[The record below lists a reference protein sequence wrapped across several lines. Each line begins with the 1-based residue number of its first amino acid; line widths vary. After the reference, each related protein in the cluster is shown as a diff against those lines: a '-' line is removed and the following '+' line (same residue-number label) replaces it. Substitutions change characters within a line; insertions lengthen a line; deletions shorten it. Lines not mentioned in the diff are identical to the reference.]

1 MAQRGMELSR
11 IAFGY
16 FGGAIFAGHS
26 MLYACFFIDCA
37 ALRWRFEEEVRFNHK
52 FGVQHAPTLRATC
65 SLQMFV
71 GSKGPRVTCNMR
83 RG

>member
-1 MAQRGMELSR
+1 MELSR

-37 ALRWRFEEEVRFNHK
+37 ALRWRFEEEVRFQPQ
-52 FGVQHAPTLRATC
+52 VRCATRAYPSC
-65 SLQMFV
+65 HL
-71 GSKGPRVTCNMR
+71 
-83 RG
+83 